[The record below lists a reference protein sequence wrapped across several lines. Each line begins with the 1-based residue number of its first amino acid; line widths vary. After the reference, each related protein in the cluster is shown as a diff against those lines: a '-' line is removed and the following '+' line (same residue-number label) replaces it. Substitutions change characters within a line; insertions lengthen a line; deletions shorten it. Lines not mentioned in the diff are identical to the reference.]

1 MCGTSRPRITN
12 TVLYLRAHKDT
23 PLAHLLRCLNGS
35 VNGCERLCLGQFSQA
50 TRHRNFLVLS
60 HRTHGRKRKRRHPV
74 VVGKKN
80 PSFTI
85 FPDSLDLIATGISAE
100 GDGSQLRIRVLKDLV
115 RLAADM
121 NVKWV
126 QRRSCEVAILSGVC
140 EKIPFRVTN
149 STYAGRVVC
158 QDLERNRTSMSL
170 VLSRYAATTAVTDR
184 RDARE
189 NQQEQQQQQQQQHS
203 YKQQQ
208 QKQKQQGISFRSQ
221 VFPGVRVKLADI
233 KGTVNVFNNGKY
245 VLVGVRSRQEAEA
258 LRAALC
264 AIMRQSWTIFG
275 GGTPCAWT
283 AGGS

>member
-189 NQQEQQQQQQQQHS
+189 NQQEQHS
-203 YKQQQ
+203 SSNNILTNSSNRNKNN
-208 QKQKQQGISFRSQ
+208 KASAFGLRC
-221 VFPGVRVKLADI
+221 FPGFA
-233 KGTVNVFNNGKY
+233 
-245 VLVGVRSRQEAEA
+245 
-258 LRAALC
+258 
-264 AIMRQSWTIFG
+264 
-275 GGTPCAWT
+275 
-283 AGGS
+283 